1 MERIYVRYT
10 VSKHPY
16 KIAVMPEL
24 QRALSTRFEHLIVDS
39 GVNRFFKKMRLQEY
53 PRGYLEWYADRAEWL
68 YRTFG
73 DRVWVVLP
81 DYPSDY
87 AENPIPNNLEKT
99 LKNIERFIDIKANW
113 IIVIQA
119 KYLDIEDYRRALR
132 LYSDILPDY
141 PRIAIG
147 TLCTRAPK
155 RYAVFVTRA
164 TRRFFP
170 KSWIHVFGPSLRIL
184 PDIVPYI
191 DSIDTA
197 AYYTIPRWLRG
208 TKPKL
213 TEDEVAESW
222 IVKAHKITTSKPK
235 NLLNYL
241 NNNPQNKNS
250 HQSS

>member
-1 MERIYVRYT
+1 MKRVYVRYT
-10 VSKHPY
+10 VSRHPY
-16 KIAVMPEL
+16 KIAVMLEL

-39 GVNRFFKKMRLQEY
+39 GVNRFFRRMKLQEY
-53 PRGYLEWYADRAEWL
+53 PEGYLEWYAERAEWL

-87 AENPIPNNLEKT
+87 SENPIPNNLEKT
-99 LKNIERFIDIKANW
+99 LRNIERFIDIKANW

-119 KYLDIEDYRRALR
+119 RYLDYNGYLKSLK
-132 LYSDILPDY
+132 LYSDLLPDY

-155 RYAVFVTRA
+155 RYALFVARA
-164 TRRFFP
+164 TRRYFP

-184 PDIVPYI
+184 PDIAPYI

-197 AYYTIPRWLRG
+197 AYYSIPRWLRG
-208 TKPKL
+208 TKPKF
-213 TEDEVAESW
+213 TEDEIAESW
-222 IVKAHKITTSKPK
+222 IEKAHKTTNKKHGKLPD
-235 NLLNYL
+235 YL
-241 NNNPQNKNS
+241 QNKSS
-250 HQSS
+250 HHSS